1 MTLKEW
7 TVHFVKNKDLLQ
19 KKLVSYEEKDNII
32 AFHFKNV
39 DKEYLLVENLNE
51 SVLSFVKH
59 PGFKNVVCSAKKEN
73 LKFLIDN
80 WTELKKIEN
89 FNFIFVNVRNN
100 VCWIINPFVHNKI
113 CDDSSLILGLKSMY
127 SNTFQAQ
134 DY

>member
-19 KKLVSYEEKDNII
+19 KKLVSFEEKDDLIV
-32 AFHFKNV
+32 FHFKNV

-89 FNFIFVNVRNN
+89 LSFVFVNVRNN
-100 VCWIINPFVHNKI
+100 ACWIINSFVHNKI
-113 CDDSSLILGLKSMY
+113 CDDSSLVLGLKSMY